1 MDDDTILQLA
11 DNIIKEFNGRK
22 GFDDVYVHAKT
33 LSFDSMDLKV
43 ALELKQAIINLIK
56 NNQEK

>member
-22 GFDDVYVHAKT
+22 GFDDV
-33 LSFDSMDLKV
+33 FDSMDLKV